1 MHVDILSIHYR
12 ILDYLKD
19 PGKENEE
26 DEQKMKELQTQLRE
40 NHDII
45 ATNIRDDIKNQIKM
59 LENNVRDLADG
70 SLFHFY
76 LLKTQEIIEEY
87 QKILHEPIVIDFMK
101 CDEKVITNDNHYK
114 RESLIRKY
122 THLIKKYFASFSFIH
137 NICGQDI
144 LSDNNYAITDN
155 YTKSLNDTSLSA
167 SNNNLSNTNIKCQK
181 CGNQTSFE
189 SFDNQNVCGDCG
201 IVLDQ
206 FNQQGIISFKDAERV
221 NMNSKYTYDRK
232 THFKDCIY
240 QFQGKQNVSIQ
251 KKVYDDI
258 LEQLISYTIIPPNYQ
273 DLPKEMAFE
282 QVTKEHIFLFL
293 KQTRH
298 VKHYE
303 DATLI
308 YNVLTG
314 KPIPDISYL
323 EERLI
328 RDFDMLVDQYDKK
341 FRHNTERKNFINTQ
355 YILYQLLNRHHY
367 ICSKDDFNMLKTIDR
382 RYYHDEICSILFEEL
397 GWNHKPIF

>member
-1 MHVDILSIHYR
+1 MHVDILSVHYR

-19 PGKENEE
+19 PGKKKEEE
-26 DEQKMKELQTQLRE
+26 DETRMKELQTQLEE
-40 NHDII
+40 NHDIL
-45 ATNIRDDIKNQIKM
+45 ATTIRDDIKSQIKT
-59 LENNVRDLADG
+59 LENNVRDMADG
-70 SLFHFY
+70 SLLHFY
-76 LLKTQEIIEEY
+76 LLKTQYIIEAY
-87 QKILHEPIVIDFMK
+87 TKILHEPVVIDFMK
-101 CDEKVITNDNHYK
+101 CDEHTMSNENHHQ
-114 RESLIRKY
+114 RESLIRQY
-122 THLIKKYFASFSFIH
+122 IHLIKKYFASFSFIH
-137 NICGQDI
+137 SICGPDV
-144 LSDNNYAITDN
+144 LSDDVTEN
-155 YTKSLNDTSLSA
+155 YTSSLLDNHA
-167 SNNNLSNTNIKCQK
+167 VNNCLSNQNINCHK
-181 CGNQTSFE
+181 CGNHTTFE

-201 IVLDQ
+201 VVLDQ

-240 QFQGKQNVSIQ
+240 QFQGKQNVSIH

-258 LEQLISYTIIPPNYQ
+258 LEQLVSYAIIPPNYY

-308 YNVLTG
+308 FHVLTG
-314 KPIPDISYL
+314 KSIPDISYL
-323 EERLI
+323 EEQLI
-328 RDFDMLVDQYDKK
+328 LDFDMLVDQYDKK

-367 ICSKDDFNMLKTIDR
+367 NCSKDDFNMLKTIDR